1 MTQKMTMLELTEE
14 ANSLYETA
22 VTRWVEQ
29 QPELVA
35 QAKTIMDDVTDFYD
49 PQVAEALTKMRS
61 LSWGDF
67 LAWYNSKY
75 STGDEC
81 ETQN

>member
-14 ANSLYETA
+14 ANALYETA

-35 QAKTIMDDVTDFYD
+35 QAKTIMDDVTNFYD
-49 PQVAEALTKMRS
+49 PQVAEALTQMRS
-61 LSWGDF
+61 LSWGAF
-67 LAWYNSKY
+67 IAWYEGKY
-75 STGDEC
+75 GTGDEC